1 MNAARTGSC
10 TNKVHDVPEEIEE
23 TVSLHKL
30 ASMNVF
36 IDTLT
41 PKQKKY
47 LESWTEGT

>member
-1 MNAARTGSC
+1 
-10 TNKVHDVPEEIEE
+10 VHDVPEEIEE